1 MRSIIVKTFG
11 RALAPFI
18 LLYGI
23 YLMLFGPVSPGGGFQ
38 AGVVL
43 ASAVILV
50 LVTHGKEKVERLS
63 KNIEWFD
70 SFGVLV
76 FLVFGCLGIVLGGS
90 FFVNLT
96 PHRMTSLVF
105 LDIIIAMKVFAGVVV
120 LSLFCFKQGRGE
132 RS

>member
-1 MRSIIVKTFG
+1 MKSIIVKTFG

-18 LLYGI
+18 LMYGI

-50 LVTHGKEKVERLS
+50 LVTHGKEKVEKLT

-70 SFGVLV
+70 SFGAFV
-76 FLVFGCLGIVLGGS
+76 FLIFGSLGIIIGGS

-96 PHRMTSLVF
+96 PNSMASLVF
-105 LDIIIAMKVFAGVVV
+105 LDVIIAMKVFAGVVV
-120 LSLFCFKQGRGE
+120 LSLFFFNQGVE
-132 RS
+132 KC